1 MSVAIKVENL
11 VKQYKKSEPN
21 AVDDISF
28 SVERGTV
35 FGFLGPNGAG
45 KTTTIKILTTLTKPT
60 SGRAEIA
67 GFNVA
72 LQRDAVRK
80 SIGLVFQ
87 DQTLDEN
94 LTAYENLDFHG
105 ALYGMDQKKRKER
118 ISQVLEMVELANRSR
133 EVVKNFSGGMRRRL
147 EIARGL
153 MHFPEVLFLDE
164 PTLGLDPQT
173 RAHIW
178 NYILKMQKKEK
189 TTIFLTTHYMDEA
202 ENADQ
207 IAIIDKGKIIALGS
221 PAELKKEVGGDV
233 INLKTENNQNAAEEI
248 ARIFG
253 ITSVRESDGFLHFEV
268 KDGSKFIPEFIRKFP
283 VHVEEINVHKPTLD
297 DVFLT
302 KTGRALRD
310 EESSKNDSWRQR
322 HSLRSRRK

>member
-1 MSVAIKVENL
+1 MSTVIEVENL
-11 VKQYKKSEPN
+11 IKQYKKSEPN
-21 AVDDISF
+21 AVDGVSF
-28 SVERGTV
+28 SVEEGEI

-45 KTTTIKILTTLTKPT
+45 KTTTIKMLTTLIKPT

-72 LQRDAVRK
+72 TQKDKVRK

-118 ISQVLEMVELANRSR
+118 IAHVLQMVELASR
-133 EVVKNFSGGMRRRL
+133 ARDVVKTFSGGMRRRL

-153 MHFPEVLFLDE
+153 MHFPKVLFLDE

-178 NYILKMQKKEK
+178 NYILEMQQKER

-202 ENADQ
+202 ENANQ
-207 IAIIDKGKIIALGS
+207 IAIIDMGKIIASGT
-221 PAELKKEVGGDV
+221 PANLKKDVGGDV
-233 INLKTENNQNAAEEI
+233 INLKTENNQNAVRELDEF
-248 ARIFG
+248 FG
-253 ITSVRESDGFLHFEV
+253 IKNVKEKDGLLHFEV
-268 KDGSKFIPEFIRKFP
+268 EDGSKFVPEFIKKLT
-283 VHVEEINVHKPTLD
+283 VHVEEVNVREPTLE
-297 DVFLT
+297 DVFLG

-310 EESSKNDSWRQR
+310 EEASQMDAWRQR
-322 HSLRSRRK
+322 RRRFTRRN